1 MSEQEQAPASREERA
16 EAVEGPLEA
25 LLLMA
30 DEPMTTETLAEAVQ
44 ESVEVV
50 ELALTTLREFYD
62 RSQRGFELRRVG
74 GGWRYWTRAEHA
86 ELISAWVVSGQSNKL
101 SQAALETLSV
111 IAYLQPI
118 SRARVSAVR
127 GVNVDGVVR
136 TLLARGLVTEAGAD
150 EQTGAMVFSTTDYF
164 LERMGLASLDEL
176 PPLAPHLPDAS
187 ALEAELADLVTAPTE
202 QGAPTEQTSGSGQAE
217 VPGGAESQQSADAA
231 EGSSPDTVEDDAA
244 DDHVA
249 AEDEDDSTHD

>member
-1 MSEQEQAPASREERA
+1 MSDNEWNEVAVDEQGAHETADGSPRVRAERA
-16 EAVEGPLEA
+16 ERLEGALEA

-30 DEPMTTETLAEAVQ
+30 EEAMPTATLAEAVQ
-44 ESVEVV
+44 APVDVV
-50 ELALTTLREFYD
+50 ELALTNLVDFYD
-62 RSQRGFELRRVG
+62 RSERGFELRKVG

-86 ELISAWVVSGQSNKL
+86 DLISAWVVSGQSNKL

-136 TLLARGLVTEAGAD
+136 TLLARGLVSEAGTD
-150 EQTGAMVFSTTDYF
+150 EQTGATVFSTTDYF
-164 LERMGLASLDEL
+164 LERMGLSSLEEL

-187 ALEAELADLVTAPTE
+187 ALEQELSQLAATVDVDGVDESVDA
-202 QGAPTEQTSGSGQAE
+202 QSGDAHH
-217 VPGGAESQQSADAA
+217 DAA
-231 EGSSPDTVEDDAA
+231 PHEGMED
-244 DDHVA
+244 H
-249 AEDEDDSTHD
+249 E

>member
-1 MSEQEQAPASREERA
+1 MMSQDQTTGPQAMTGAPRASLAERA
-16 EAVEGPLEA
+16 EAAEGPLEA

-30 DEPMTTETLAEAVQ
+30 DEPVPTATLAEAVQ
-44 ESVEVV
+44 QGVEVV
-50 ELALTTLREFYD
+50 ELALANLKDFYD
-62 RSQRGFELRRVG
+62 RSERGFELRQVG

-118 SRARVSAVR
+118 SRARISAVR

-136 TLLARGLVTEAGAD
+136 TLLARGLVAEAGTD
-150 EQTGAMVFSTTDYF
+150 EPSGATVFATTDYF
-164 LERMGLASLDEL
+164 LERMGLAGLDEL

-187 ALEAELADLVTAPTE
+187 ALEAELADLVTAPAE
-202 QGAPTEQTSGSGQAE
+202 PAGPGAPVGAVNQQA
-217 VPGGAESQQSADAA
+217 ADPARPPIA
-231 EGSSPDTVEDDAA
+231 DTVDDDAA

-249 AEDEDDSTHD
+249 AVDEDDSTHD

>member
-1 MSEQEQAPASREERA
+1 MTEQVHDQAVQTPEEI
-16 EAVEGPLEA
+16 EGLLEA

-30 DEPMTTETLAEAVQ
+30 EDPMPSTSLAEAVQ
-44 ESVEVV
+44 APVEVV
-50 ELALTTLREFYD
+50 EQALTNLRAFYD
-62 RSQRGFELRRVG
+62 EHRRGFELRNVG

-86 ELISAWVVSGQSNKL
+86 EAISAWVVSGQSNKL

-136 TLLARGLVTEAGAD
+136 TLLARGLITENGND
-150 EQTGAMVFSTTDYF
+150 DQTGAMVFSTTDYF
-164 LERMGLASLDEL
+164 LERMGLGGINQL

-187 ALEAELADLVTAPTE
+187 ALEEELSQLAVTVDVEQPTLD
-202 QGAPTEQTSGSGQAE
+202 E
-217 VPGGAESQQSADAA
+217 VEPS
-231 EGSSPDTVEDDAA
+231 AA
-244 DDHVA
+244 DEFVP
-249 AEDEDDSTHD
+249 AEPMDEENHD

>member
-1 MSEQEQAPASREERA
+1 MNEDLSLQDRAEQA
-16 EAVEGPLEA
+16 EGALEA
-25 LLLMA
+25 LLM
-30 DEPMTTETLAEAVQ
+30 MTEEGMPAETLAEAVQ
-44 ESVEVV
+44 QPLEVV
-50 ELALTTLREFYD
+50 RLALANLAEFYD
-62 RSQRGFELRRVG
+62 RSERGFELRNVG

-86 ELISAWVVSGQSNKL
+86 DLISQWVVSGQSNKL

-136 TLLARGLVTEAGAD
+136 TLLARGLISEAGAD

-164 LERMGLASLDEL
+164 LERMGLSSLADL

-187 ALEAELADLVTAPTE
+187 ALEREL
-202 QGAPTEQTSGSGQAE
+202 
-217 VPGGAESQQSADAA
+217 SQLAA
-231 EGSSPDTVEDDAA
+231 TVEVDGT
-244 DDHVA
+244 
-249 AEDEDDSTHD
+249 DDSAPHEETEDHE

>member
-1 MSEQEQAPASREERA
+1 MSDPQPEPVVGPAEGTAGSGPAGTGADLPDRELTAASLEERA
-16 EAVEGPLEA
+16 EEAEGPLEA

-30 DEPMTTETLAEAVQ
+30 EEPVPAETLAEAIGQPLPVT
-44 ESVEVV
+44 ERA
-50 ELALTTLREFYD
+50 LANLVEFYD
-62 RSQRGFELRRVG
+62 RSQRGFELRNVG

-86 ELISAWVVSGQSNKL
+86 ELISRWVVSGQSNKL

-136 TLLARGLVTEAGAD
+136 TLLARGLISEAGAD

-187 ALEAELADLVTAPTE
+187 ALEEEL
-202 QGAPTEQTSGSGQAE
+202 
-217 VPGGAESQQSADAA
+217 SQLAA
-231 EGSSPDTVEDDAA
+231 TVEVDTASDDAPPVLPEA
-244 DDHVA
+244 DEPVA
-249 AEDEDDSTHD
+249 VDEQEMDNHD